1 MASDL
6 NKHDE
11 TRDHRGIELG
21 MELIM
26 VGQLSTQREMRKF
39 IEGFN

>member
-11 TRDHRGIELG
+11 TQKHAGVELG
-21 MELIM
+21 MMMLM
-26 VGQLSTQREMRKF
+26 SGQLKTVQEMRKF